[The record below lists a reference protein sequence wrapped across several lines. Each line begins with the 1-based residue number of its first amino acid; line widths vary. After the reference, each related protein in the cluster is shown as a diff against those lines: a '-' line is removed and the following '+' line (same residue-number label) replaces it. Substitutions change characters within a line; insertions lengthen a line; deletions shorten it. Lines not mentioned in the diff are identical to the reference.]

1 MIKFADDYI
10 QSNTTEIKGG
20 ATFGASGYSEV
31 KDNGDVVV
39 KIGGDA
45 TLDISKEYIHW
56 DKNHSA
62 NYDITVK
69 KSNTTDNTLKK
80 DDNGKYA
87 EYVVD
92 VSSEKG
98 TPDVITLNDV
108 LEAGK
113 MSVDTSKF
121 TYTIT
126 KTDSRLV
133 VNILLMLR
141 LLRIMTIII
150 INIILQQRCLS
161 LMPVKAAR

>member
-69 KSNTTDNTLKK
+69 SQIQQIIRLR
-80 DDNGKYA
+80 
-87 EYVVD
+87 
-92 VSSEKG
+92 
-98 TPDVITLNDV
+98 
-108 LEAGK
+108 K
-113 MSVDTSKF
+113 MTMANMLSM
-121 TYTIT
+121 
-126 KTDSRLV
+126 
-133 VNILLMLR
+133 LLMFHLKR
-141 LLRIMTIII
+141 YTG
-150 INIILQQRCLS
+150 CYYF
-161 LMPVKAAR
+161 K